1 MTPVTI
7 GLLALGMSVDAF
19 AAALGQG
26 ANARRRG
33 LGALLA
39 TGAIFG
45 LVEALTPLIGW
56 ALGVMASYAIAA
68 VDHWVAF
75 GLLAAVGLRT
85 IAEALRP
92 APAQEAPRRLSNGW
106 LRIVATAVG
115 TSIDAMAV
123 GVSLAFVDMPILAV
137 AAAIGVTTTAM
148 ALLGLGL
155 GRRLGQRFGRGV
167 ELVGGLV
174 LIGVGATILV
184 EHLRA

>member
-1 MTPVTI
+1 MTI

-33 LGALLA
+33 IGAVLA

-45 LVEALTPLIGW
+45 LIEALTPLIGW

-85 IAEALRP
+85 IAEALRHTP
-92 APAQEAPRRLSNGW
+92 AGQPPGGVSGGW
-106 LRIVATAVG
+106 LRVVATAVG

-123 GVSLAFVDMPILAV
+123 GVSLAFVDVPILVV

-155 GRRLGQRFGRGV
+155 GRRLGQRFGRGA
-167 ELVGGLV
+167 ELLGGLV
-174 LIGVGATILV
+174 LIGIGATILA
-184 EHLRA
+184 EHLSA